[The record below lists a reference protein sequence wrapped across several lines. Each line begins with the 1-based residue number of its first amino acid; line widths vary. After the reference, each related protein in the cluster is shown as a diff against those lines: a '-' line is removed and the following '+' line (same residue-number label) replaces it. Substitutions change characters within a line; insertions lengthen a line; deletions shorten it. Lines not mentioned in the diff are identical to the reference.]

1 MKKGLTFD
9 DVLILPGESNVLPS
23 EVDISSK
30 IVKGLK
36 LNIPIV
42 SAAMDTVTEA
52 KLAIALA
59 REGGIGFIHKNMS
72 ITEQA
77 KQVDYVKRSESGMIK
92 NPITLRADNTLAEAE
107 KIMSTYKISGIPIID
122 EVGKLKG
129 IVTNRDL
136 RYRKLDN
143 TLIEKVMTKENLITA
158 SINTTL
164 DQAKEILMEHRLEK
178 LLIVDDEMYLRG
190 LITSKDIDNILAY
203 PKAAK
208 DNQGRLLCGGAVGVS
223 DDVLE
228 RVKALVEASVDVVTV
243 DSAHGHSQGVI
254 DTVKMIRKHFPD
266 LKLIA
271 GNIVTKE
278 AALALKEAGVDGVKV
293 GVGPGSICTTR
304 VVAGVGCPQISAILD
319 VLEALKGT
327 EVTIIADGG
336 IKYSGDIT
344 KALAAGADT
353 VMLGSLL
360 AGTKESPGEEI
371 IYQGRAYKT
380 YVGMGSL
387 AAMNRGSSD
396 RYFQKG
402 SGEVKKLVPE
412 GIEGRVPYRGEV
424 GDVLYQLAGGLRSGM
439 GYIGAKNIEE
449 LKKKSVFVEISSQGL
464 KESHPHDVTITR
476 AAPNYSGDNPWT
488 QS

>member
-23 EVDISSK
+23 EVDIRSTL
-30 IVKGLK
+30 VKGIII
-36 LNIPIV
+36 NIPIL

-52 KLAIALA
+52 KLAIAIA

-72 ITEQA
+72 ISEQA
-77 KQVDYVKRSESGMIK
+77 KQIDYVKRSESGMIK
-92 NPITLRADNTLAEAE
+92 NPVTLKSYNTLCDAEH
-107 KIMSTYKISGIPIID
+107 IMSTYKISGIPIID
-122 EVGKLKG
+122 DEGRLKG

-136 RYRKLDN
+136 RYRKLDD

-158 SINTTL
+158 PTNTTL
-164 DQAKEILMEHRLEK
+164 DGAKEILMKHRLEK
-178 LLIVDDEMYLRG
+178 LLIVDDSMTLRG

-203 PKAAK
+203 PNAAK
-208 DNQGRLLCGGAVGVS
+208 DSHGRLLCGAAVGVS
-223 DDVLE
+223 DDVLT
-228 RVKALVEASVDVVTV
+228 RVQALVEAGVDIITV
-243 DSAHGHSQGVI
+243 DSAHGHSKGVI
-254 DTVKMIRKHFPD
+254 DTVKSIKQHYPD

-278 AALALKEAGVDGVKV
+278 AALALKTAGADGVKV

-304 VVAGVGCPQISAILD
+304 VVAGIGCPQISAIQD
-319 VLEALKGT
+319 VSEALKGT
-327 EVTIIADGG
+327 DITIIADGG

-387 AAMNRGSSD
+387 AAMHRGSSD

-402 SGEVKKLVPE
+402 NGDVKKLVPE
-412 GIEGRVPYRGEV
+412 GIEGRVPYRGDV
-424 GDVLYQLAGGLRSGM
+424 GDVLYQLCGGLRSGM
-439 GYIGAKNIEE
+439 GYVGAKDIKE
-449 LKKKSVFVEISSQGL
+449 LKEKSTFIEISAQGL
-464 KESHPHDVTITR
+464 KESHPHDVSITR
-476 AAPNYSGDNPWT
+476 AAPNYAGDHSWT
-488 QS
+488 K

>member
-9 DVLILPGESNVLPS
+9 DVLILPGESHIVPS
-23 EVDISSK
+23 DVDISSQL
-30 IVKGLK
+30 VKGLR

-52 KLAIALA
+52 KLAIAVA

-72 ITEQA
+72 IEEQA

-92 NPITLRADNTLAEAE
+92 DPITLTAKNTLKEAE
-107 KIMSTYKISGIPIID
+107 HLMATYKISGIPIID
-122 EVGKLKG
+122 ENKKLKG

-136 RYRKLDN
+136 RYRTLDD
-143 TLIEKVMTKENLITA
+143 TPIDLVMTKEHLITA
-158 SINTTL
+158 PLNTTL
-164 DQAKEILMEHRLEK
+164 DQAKDILKEHRLEK
-178 LLIVDDEMYLRG
+178 LLIVDEQMILKG

-208 DNQGRLLCGGAVGVS
+208 DVQGRLLCGAAVGVS
-223 DDVLE
+223 DDVIQ
-228 RVKALVEASVDVVTV
+228 RVGALVDAQVDIITV
-243 DSAHGHSQGVI
+243 DSAHGHSMGVI
-254 DTVKMIRKHFPD
+254 ETVKKIKETYPK

-271 GNIVTKE
+271 GNIVTKQ
-278 AALALKEAGVDGVKV
+278 AAIALKNAGADGIKV

-304 VVAGVGCPQISAILD
+304 VVAGVGCPQVSAIID
-319 VLEALKGT
+319 VCSALKDHDIT
-327 EVTIIADGG
+327 VIADGG

-344 KALAAGADT
+344 KALAAGADV

-402 SGEVKKLVPE
+402 TGEAKKLVPE
-412 GIEGRVPYRGEV
+412 GIEAKVPYRGEV
-424 GDVLYQLAGGLRSGM
+424 SDVLYQLSGGLRSGM
-439 GYIGAKNIEE
+439 GYVGAKDIKE
-449 LKKKSVFVEISSQGL
+449 LQEKAVFVEITQQGL
-464 KESHPHDVTITR
+464 KESHPHDVDITR
-476 AAPNYSGDNPWT
+476 AAPNYSGDI
-488 QS
+488 